1 MTIMVTHPLVH
12 PSHALLA
19 AGADVDGGT
28 AGHLHGV
35 AVAVDGEAVVP
46 LAQVVAAV
54 AAKYT

>member
-1 MTIMVTHPLVH
+1 MTIMVTHLLVH

-19 AGADVDGGT
+19 AGADVDGGA

-54 AAKYT
+54 ATKYT